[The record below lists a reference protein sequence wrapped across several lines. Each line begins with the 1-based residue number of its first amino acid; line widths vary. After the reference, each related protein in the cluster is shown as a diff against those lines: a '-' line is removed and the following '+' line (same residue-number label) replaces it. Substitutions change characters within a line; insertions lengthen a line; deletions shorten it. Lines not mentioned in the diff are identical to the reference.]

1 MDSKK
6 KINRDRKL
14 LDTASRY
21 RFVTER
27 PVAVIM
33 TALAVIVFGWAS
45 YNQLALNL
53 MPDISYPTL
62 TIRTEYEGGAPEEV
76 ENLISRPL
84 EQTLAVARNKTRI
97 SSISRAGQSDVIIEF
112 TWDTDMNTATQDVR
126 ELLEQFVIPDGAKK
140 PLVLRYDPTLDPIMR
155 LGLYNAK
162 DASQNTLFALR
173 EIGEEEIKRDLEAI
187 PGIAAVK
194 VKGGLEEEI
203 VVDLNEKEI
212 TSLGLDIN
220 QINDRLAAENI
231 NLAGGN
237 LEEGDTE
244 YMVRTLNLFLTV
256 DEIENLIVSRI
267 GSADIRLKDIGRVY
281 QSHKEREVIT
291 RVNGGESV
299 ELEIYKEADANI
311 VQLAQA
317 VKDRVFGTPKQ
328 QTQLK
333 QYLAQQKAQ
342 AEKGAEKKQ
351 DSQKAAS
358 PKGNNQSGNQ
368 TLGRPDY
375 IEATLPMGVSV
386 ALLSDQS
393 TYIKNSLDEV
403 SGTAVMGGILAV
415 IILFF
420 FLKSGY
426 TTFIIALSI
435 PLSIVATFASMN
447 LFKVTLNM
455 MSLGGLAL
463 GIGMLVDNSIVVL
476 ESIFRC
482 REEGDSVVEA
492 AVRGTSEVGMAV
504 AASTLTTVAV
514 FLPIVFVEGIA
525 GQLFG
530 DLSLTVVFALLMSL
544 IVAIY
549 FVPMMASRDFQSYSK
564 RGQIKSALLSSN
576 IKTTLYSK
584 LKKRGLKT
592 DFSTSSYKDEDEL
605 SDKSFNDSLTKL
617 GLYSQAIGRLF
628 FEIIRKSSTI
638 FLALLL
644 LFVKTIILALLLPIH
659 IVVTFL
665 MLIFNRKKA
674 ARGFIIKFSEFYRLG
689 VTIRGIRFDINNV
702 WEKLLHYHSFGVFA
716 TKGQEYVQ
724 NLRDSITKFKSD
736 LKNNVIR
743 KIAGILS
750 FAIKFLLNLFLL
762 IIFLPIWLI
771 CNLIGQFLIKT
782 GLLLLIIFMYIGSAF
797 IDILTYI
804 FRGLLAPMI
813 YGFDILFKNIRDK
826 YPVLIGNALD
836 NRKKVIWGSIIIFLF
851 TIIVL
856 LPNLG
861 SELLPEMH
869 QGEFNVQLRLPVGT
883 PLESTDMQTKPLDEY
898 IGKLPGIAM
907 RAAVV
912 GAEKTAT
919 TASEEGEHT
928 SKITVRLNKEGN
940 LIDQEEKLIEEIR
953 QEASQLPQV
962 EVNISR
968 PVLFSFK
975 TPIEVEIKGYNLKV
989 LKEISRRAVDEMSKI
1004 EGVFDVRSNIQP
1016 GNPEIQLIYDREKLA
1031 KYNLNISQVA
1041 TIVRNKVLGYVPTK
1055 FNKEDKK
1062 IEIRVRIQDEDRNSL
1077 EELRQLNISPS
1088 TDVPIPLSAVADIK
1102 LEEGPAEIR
1111 RVEQQRTAIIS
1122 ANVSG
1127 LDLGSAGKE
1136 VLERLKKIDLPADMN
1151 LDISGQN
1158 KEMEV
1163 SMKSLTFAL
1172 LLAVFLVYTVMAMLF
1187 ESIIQPLI
1195 ILFTIPLALIGVVI
1209 VLWIGGIPLS
1219 VMVGIGIIVLVG
1231 IVVNNAIILVD
1242 YTNTLRKRGYSL
1254 RESVVLAGQV
1264 RLRPILMTTSTTV
1277 LGLIPMAMGLG
1288 EGAEIRTPLAWTIIA
1303 GLTMSTILTLIVI
1316 PTIYTSVTEKFE
1328 KNKQKVK

>member
-1 MDSKK
+1 MALKTKNKK
-6 KINRDRKL
+6 DISL
-14 LDTASRY
+14 STTASRY

-33 TALAVIVFGWAS
+33 TALAVVVFGWAS
-45 YNQLALNL
+45 YNKLALNL

-84 EQTLAVARNKTRI
+84 EQTLAVARNKTKI

-126 ELLEQFVIPDGAKK
+126 ELLEQFIVPDGAEK

-162 DASQNTLFALR
+162 DASQNTLFVLR
-173 EIGEEEIKRDLEAI
+173 EIAEEEIKRDLEAI

-212 TSLGLDIN
+212 TSLSLDIN
-220 QINDRLAAENI
+220 TINNRLAAENI

-256 DEIENLIVSRI
+256 EEIENLIVARI
-267 GSADIRLKDIGRVY
+267 GNADIRLKDIGRVY

-291 RVNGGESV
+291 RVNNGESV

-311 VQLAQA
+311 VQLAES
-317 VKDRVFGTPKQ
+317 VKNRVFGTPAQ
-328 QTQLK
+328 QAQLK
-333 QYLAQQKAQ
+333 QYLEQQEKDAKQ
-342 AEKGAEKKQ
+342 AAVKKPEKKQ
-351 DSQKAAS
+351 PS
-358 PKGNNQSGNQ
+358 SGRPGRGEDQ
-368 TLGRPDY
+368 PLSRPDY
-375 IEATLPMGVSV
+375 VAASLPTGVDI

-393 TYIKNSLDEV
+393 TYIKSSLDEV
-403 SGTAVMGGILAV
+403 TGTAIMGGFLAV

-504 AASTLTTVAV
+504 TASTMTTVAV

-530 DLSLTVVFALLMSL
+530 DLSLTVVFSLIMSL

-549 FVPMMASRDFQSYSK
+549 FVPMMASRDFHGFSR
-564 RGQIKSALLSSN
+564 RGQIKSKFLSSN
-576 IKTTLYSK
+576 TKNALFDN
-584 LKKRGLKT
+584 LKKKGLKT
-592 DFSTSSYKDEDEL
+592 DFSTGSYKDEDEL
-605 SDKSFNDSLTKL
+605 SDRNFNDSMLKFKIY
-617 GLYSQAIGRLF
+617 GKAIGKTLFDFKTIELF
-628 FEIIRKSSTI
+628 FAALFVLIKSFLLMLLIPIHIAVTFI
-638 FLALLL
+638 F
-644 LFVKTIILALLLPIH
+644 LFVKK
-659 IVVTFL
+659 
-665 MLIFNRKKA
+665 RKA
-674 ARGFIIKFSEFYRLG
+674 AKGRLIKFAEFDE
-689 VTIRGIRFDINNV
+689 VGITLKGRRFSTNNV
-702 WEKLLHYHSFGVFA
+702 WERLLHFHSFGVYK
-716 TKGQEYVQ
+716 TKAAEYAGRFRKNIQ
-724 NLRDSITKFKSD
+724 QMKDD
-736 LKNNVIR
+736 LKRGIVR
-743 KIAGILS
+743 KIFGTVS
-750 FAIKFLLNLFLL
+750 FVCKLAANLFLL
-762 IIFLPIWLI
+762 LIFLPIWLI
-771 CNLIGQFLIKT
+771 MNWIGQVIIKIGLLFLI
-782 GLLLLIIFMYIGSAF
+782 LFMFLSSGF
-797 IDILTYI
+797 IDLLTYV
-804 FRGLLAPMI
+804 FRGLLAPFI
-813 YGFDILFKNIRDK
+813 YGFDIMFKYIRAK
-826 YPVLIGNALD
+826 YPILINRALE
-836 NRKKVIWGSIIIFLF
+836 NKMKVIWGSFFIFL
-851 TIIVL
+851 ISIVVIV
-856 LPNLG
+856 PRLG

-883 PLESTDMQTKPLDEY
+883 PLESTDKQTEPLDTF

-907 RAAVV
+907 RSAVI

-919 TASEEGEHT
+919 TATDEGEHT
-928 SKITVRLNKEGN
+928 SKITVRLAKGGN
-940 LIDQEEKLIEEIR
+940 LIEQEEKLIEEIR
-953 QEASQLPQV
+953 KEASQIPQV
-962 EVNISR
+962 EVNIAR

-975 TPIEVEIKGYNLKV
+975 TPIEVEIKGYNLKT
-989 LKEISRRAVDEMSKI
+989 LKEISRKAVEEISEI
-1004 EGVFDVRSNIQP
+1004 EGIDDVRSNIQP

-1031 KYNLNISQVA
+1031 KYNLDISRVA

-1062 IEIRVRIQDEDRNSL
+1062 IEIRVRVQDEDRNTID
-1077 EELRQLNISPS
+1077 ELKQLNISPS
-1088 TDVPIPLSAVADIK
+1088 TNIPIPLAAVADIK

-1127 LDLGSAGKE
+1127 LDLGSAGRD
-1136 VLERLKKIDLPADMN
+1136 VLDKLRNIDMPADMS

-1172 LLAVFLVYTVMAMLF
+1172 LLAIFLVYTVMAMLF

-1195 ILFTIPLALIGVVI
+1195 ILLTIPMALIGVVI

-1219 VMVGIGIIVLVG
+1219 VMVGIGVIVLVG
-1231 IVVNNAIILVD
+1231 IVVNNAIVLVD
-1242 YTNTLRKRGYSL
+1242 YANTLRKRGYSL
-1254 RESVVLAGQV
+1254 NEAIVTAGKV

-1277 LGLIPMAMGLG
+1277 LGLLPMALGLG

-1303 GLTMSTILTLIVI
+1303 GLTISTVLTLIII
-1316 PTIYTSVTEKFE
+1316 PTIYTLVAEKLE
-1328 KNKQKVK
+1328 KNKNILK